1 MYNYYHVHHSNSSFL
16 SLPSIIWCVV
26 CAAHNVEEE
35 GLAAIE
41 TIVGFAGHV
50 NYDAIPG
57 VIYTYPEV
65 AAVGKTE
72 E

>member
-1 MYNYYHVHHSNSSFL
+1 M
-16 SLPSIIWCVV
+16 V
-26 CAAHNVEEE
+26 CSAHKVEEE

-65 AAVGKTE
+65 AAVGKIE